1 MSDRPAVMVI
11 NPAAD
16 GGRSGRTR
24 DRLLWEAR
32 RIGLELE
39 PLVTAGPGE
48 ATALTREALAGGARL
63 VVAVGG
69 DGTVSDVANG
79 FFDGAGGGRPDADMA
94 VVPRG
99 SGCDF
104 ARGLGIPRRAAR
116 ALEVAARGPVRT
128 IDAGRVSF
136 TGHDGQPVTRH
147 FVNVASAGLTATAAD
162 LVNRGGKPLGA
173 TVAYAW
179 GGIRAFTRYRNTP
192 MQVEIDD
199 RRLDLVAN
207 NVIVANCKRYASG
220 MRILPGAEPDDGE
233 FDVLV
238 WGDVSRGDLLRTLH
252 KLYRGTHTDHPQ
264 ADISRARRVVVTP
277 ERPLPVELDGET
289 PGITPAVFEIV
300 PSALRLRV
308 PAR

>member
-16 GGRSGRTR
+16 GGRSGRAR

-39 PLVTAGPGE
+39 PLVTTGPGQ
-48 ATALTREALAGGARL
+48 ATELTRQALAGGARL

-79 FFDGAGGGRPDADMA
+79 FLGSAGSRPVDADLA
-94 VVPRG
+94 VLPRG

-104 ARGLGIPRRAAR
+104 VRSFGIPRRAAH
-116 ALEVAARGPVRT
+116 ALEVAARGAVRT

-136 TGHDGQPVTRH
+136 TGHDGQPASRH

-179 GGIRAFTRYRNTP
+179 GGIRAFTRYQNTP
-192 MQVEIDD
+192 MRVELDD
-199 RRLDLVAN
+199 RRLEVVAN
-207 NVIVANCKRYASG
+207 NVIVANCRRYASG
-220 MRILPGAEPDDGE
+220 MRILPDAEPDDGL

-238 WGDVSRGDLLRTLH
+238 WGDVTRGDLLRTLH
-252 KLYRGTHTDHPQ
+252 KLYRGTHTDHPK
-264 ADISRARRVVVTP
+264 ADISRARRVVVNP
-277 ERPLPVELDGET
+277 GRPLPVELDGET
-289 PGITPAVFEIV
+289 PGTTPAEFQIV
-300 PSALRLRV
+300 PAALRLRV